1 MTQVVKTKL
10 SDTKLELTV
19 TVPYADLSVYL
30 DKAAAKLSE
39 HIKLEGFRPGKV
51 PLDIMKRQVGDLAL
65 LEEAAKLLIDRTAS
79 KTVAEH
85 IKDEDVIGQPQL
97 AITKLS
103 PDQDLEYKISID
115 TLPVIKLQSYQGF
128 DIKAETVSVSDEEFT
143 KALDQLLDMQAEE
156 KVSDKELALGD
167 KTLVDIKMYLDSVPV
182 DGGQAKGVS
191 VILGKNYVVPGFDK
205 ELVGLTK
212 GATKEFTLPFP
223 ADHHQKN
230 LAGKQVEFAVTI
242 NEVFE
247 RHLPEVN
254 DDFATKLGVESADKL
269 RADIRDNLVKQKQTK
284 ADEKTEL
291 AILEQLVSA
300 NPIAT
305 LPEGLVHSEA
315 HQMLHELERNIA
327 GMGGKFD
334 DYLLSIKKTHDSLLA
349 EFKPEA
355 EKRIKVALLMREI
368 AKAEKLEASEG
379 EIDAEL
385 THLRSH
391 YQGQPELL
399 ARFNSPEFRRELAGR
414 IVNRLVIAKLKE
426 LNLKA

>member
-191 VILGKNYVVPGFDK
+191 VILGKNYVVP
-205 ELVGLTK
+205 L
-212 GATKEFTLPFP
+212 
-223 ADHHQKN
+223 
-230 LAGKQVEFAVTI
+230 
-242 NEVFE
+242 
-247 RHLPEVN
+247 
-254 DDFATKLGVESADKL
+254 
-269 RADIRDNLVKQKQTK
+269 
-284 ADEKTEL
+284 
-291 AILEQLVSA
+291 
-300 NPIAT
+300 
-305 LPEGLVHSEA
+305 
-315 HQMLHELERNIA
+315 LH
-327 GMGGKFD
+327 
-334 DYLLSIKKTHDSLLA
+334 
-349 EFKPEA
+349 
-355 EKRIKVALLMREI
+355 
-368 AKAEKLEASEG
+368 
-379 EIDAEL
+379 
-385 THLRSH
+385 
-391 YQGQPELL
+391 
-399 ARFNSPEFRRELAGR
+399 
-414 IVNRLVIAKLKE
+414 RLICGPPQS
-426 LNLKA
+426 N